1 LLFKNLSVINYI
13 LVHTFVVERKN
24 NKSSHEITILK
35 ENVN

>member
-1 LLFKNLSVINYI
+1 
-13 LVHTFVVERKN
+13 VHTFVVERKN